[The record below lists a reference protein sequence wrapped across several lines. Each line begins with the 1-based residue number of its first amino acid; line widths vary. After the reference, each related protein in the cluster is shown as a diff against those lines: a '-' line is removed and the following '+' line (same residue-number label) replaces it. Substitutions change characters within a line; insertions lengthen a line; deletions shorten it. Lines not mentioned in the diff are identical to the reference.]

1 MTAPP
6 GPIAIAIDMVRDFIW
21 SNIPIIHP
29 ILKVL
34 SIWPPSA
41 INKIVKNSASN
52 IELSIARYIGGY

>member
-1 MTAPP
+1 
-6 GPIAIAIDMVRDFIW
+6 MVRDFIW